1 MNDWRV
7 KQANRVYRQLVE
19 LDEQTQDAIID
30 KLKTDGLIAKSA
42 QAKKNRTV
50 YFGDIYAEVQARQKT
65 FNVFEGRSTG
75 LLYFDEATMGLRG
88 GETIVIAGPSN
99 LGKTMVSL
107 NLIAATVIASGAR
120 ALVISMEMPALDI
133 ASRLFNMVD
142 SSRHEA
148 LMENVIIQTE
158 LDVNTNN
165 IQSML
170 DRLHPDVVM
179 LDHIQFL
186 ANQERGLNE
195 FEKINV
201 AVKKVQR
208 LAIDYHVPII
218 VISHVAKTRSGRD
231 GRASVTDLKG
241 SSSIEQDTD
250 IVFILNRDKEQRQQG
265 IIEVELVKHRKKQS
279 PHYYH
284 PVTMRF
290 NGVRLDGEYQV
301 VPEDQKTNRYT
312 W

>member
-7 KQANRVYRQLVE
+7 KQANRVYRQLAE

-30 KLKTDGLIAKSA
+30 KLKTDGLIAKSV
-42 QAKKNRTV
+42 QAKKNKTV
-50 YFGDIYAEVQARQKT
+50 YFGDIYADVEARQKT
-65 FNVFEGRSTG
+65 FNVFEGRRIG
-75 LLYFDEATMGLRG
+75 LRYFDEATMGLHG

-107 NLIAATVIASGAR
+107 NLIASTVITSGAT
-120 ALVISMEMPALDI
+120 ALIISMEMPALDI
-133 ASRLFNMVD
+133 ASRLYNMVD
-142 SSRHEA
+142 AGRHEA

-165 IQSML
+165 IQSMIE
-170 DRLHPDVVM
+170 RLHPDVVM

-186 ANQERGLNE
+186 ANQERGANE

-208 LAIDYHVPII
+208 LAVDYHVPII
-218 VISHVAKTRSGRD
+218 VISHVAKTRSGKD

-250 IVFILNRDKEQRQQG
+250 IVFLLNRDKEQRKQG

-279 PHYYH
+279 RHYYS

-290 NGVRLDGEYQV
+290 NGVRLDDAYQV
-301 VPEDQKTNRYT
+301 VPEDKKANRYP